1 MIHPQ
6 IFLNWQ
12 IVTKENT
19 IRMIKK
25 LKYYLN
31 KTTNID
37 CFFDKIIVRQKFY
50 TEDHRIL
57 SKRFGILNFLHQ
69 DLPLIVFND

>member
-19 IRMIKK
+19 MKMIKK

-37 CFFDKIIVRQKFY
+37 CFFDKIIVRHSFTLKTIESFQK
-50 TEDHRIL
+50 
-57 SKRFGILNFLHQ
+57 
-69 DLPLIVFND
+69 DLEF

>member
-19 IRMIKK
+19 MKMIKK

-37 CFFDKIIVRQKFY
+37 CFFDKIIVRQ
-50 TEDHRIL
+50 
-57 SKRFGILNFLHQ
+57 
-69 DLPLIVFND
+69 